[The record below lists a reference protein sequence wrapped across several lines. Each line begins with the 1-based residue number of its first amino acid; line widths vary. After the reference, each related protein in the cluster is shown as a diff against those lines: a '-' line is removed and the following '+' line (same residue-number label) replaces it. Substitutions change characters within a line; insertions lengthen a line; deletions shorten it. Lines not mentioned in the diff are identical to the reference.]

1 MGVFPII
8 NRINHSCAPNCSVH
22 WNPTTNKEEVFL
34 MKDLDE
40 ERDEYETRELY
51 HIDLGNSVVWGMQC
65 FCSVAF

>member
-1 MGVFPII
+1 
-8 NRINHSCAPNCSVH
+8 
-22 WNPTTNKEEVFL
+22 

-65 FCSVAF
+65 FCSVAFLTGF